1 MNLEYLRHSRYLERV
16 WSSEDLGN
24 YKYLGVTKTLTIFKI
39 MELNESPGGQYRDE
53 LYFRP
58 IEKPAEDTE
67 Q

>member
-1 MNLEYLRHSRYLERV
+1 M
-16 WSSEDLGN
+16 GN